1 MSSFNP
7 GPGGDLGATEI
18 TTTGKGT
25 FGNVAV
31 SESAAPA
38 APADGAGGILYC
50 KADGKIYWISN
61 ELAETD
67 LTSGGGGG
75 LTDEQLQDKV
85 GAMFSGNTE
94 TLITATYQDGDGT
107 IDLVVN
113 NDLSAY
119 DNSSSGFI
127 TATLTDEQLQ
137 DKTGAMFTSNT
148 ETGITATYQDAD
160 GTIDLVVSDLTV
172 AGDSGS
178 TGMTPGDTL
187 TIAGG
192 TNCTTAMS
200 GDTLTVNATGGSD
213 TYTLIE
219 RGYAYMGFP
228 HRKYLHYYPG
238 TSTTY
243 ESSREWSKY
252 LAGWG
257 HSQATS
263 IDTTPEEALAYW
275 ACFIVPAACTVTSA
289 IAWYKADQTQSTYVS
304 ILKADMS
311 SANDSAG
318 NITWTEM
325 KKATS
330 SGNTSGRS
338 HQVSLTSLSNNT
350 LAAGDM
356 IAVALDGNQTSN
368 TSWSAQN
375 CFFEISIKVTP
386 S

>member
-1 MSSFNP
+1 MVT
-7 GPGGDLGATEI
+7 GG
-18 TTTGKGT
+18 
-25 FGNVAV
+25 
-31 SESAAPA
+31 
-38 APADGAGGILYC
+38 
-50 KADGKIYWISN
+50 
-61 ELAETD
+61 
-67 LTSGGGGG
+67 
-75 LTDEQLQDKV
+75 
-85 GAMFSGNTE
+85 
-94 TLITATYQDGDGT
+94 
-107 IDLVVN
+107 
-113 NDLSAY
+113 
-119 DNSSSGFI
+119 
-127 TATLTDEQLQ
+127 
-137 DKTGAMFTSNT
+137 T
-148 ETGITATYQDAD
+148 ETGISVTYTD
-160 GTIDLVVSDLTV
+160 GGVGAGVLNFVVSDLTV

-178 TGMTPGDTL
+178 TAMTPGDTL

-238 TSTTY
+238 ASTTY
-243 ESSREWSKY
+243 ESSREWNKY

>member
-7 GPGGDLGATEI
+7 GPGGDLGANEI

-67 LTSGGGGG
+67 LTAGGASLTEEQVEDFVGGM
-75 LTDEQLQDKV
+75 V
-85 GAMFSGNTE
+85 
-94 TLITATYQDGDGT
+94 
-107 IDLVVN
+107 
-113 NDLSAY
+113 
-119 DNSSSGFI
+119 
-127 TATLTDEQLQ
+127 
-137 DKTGAMFTSNT
+137 TGGT
-148 ETGITATYQDAD
+148 ETGISVTYTD
-160 GTIDLVVSDLTV
+160 GGVGAGVLNFVVSDTTV

-178 TGMTPGDTL
+178 TAMTPGDTL

-213 TYTLIE
+213 TYTIFE
-219 RGYAYMGFP
+219 RGSAYMNQTG
-228 HRKYLHYYPG
+228 RKYSHAFPG
-238 TSTTY
+238 QSTTY
-243 ESSREWSKY
+243 ESSREWINHNAPIVAY
-252 LAGWG
+252 D
-257 HSQATS
+257 ATTFTASVEES
-263 IDTTPEEALAYW
+263 IARW
-275 ACFIVPAACTVTSA
+275 AIFVVPAACTVTSA
-289 IAWYKADQTQSTYVS
+289 IAWYKSDQSQNTYIS
-304 ILKADMS
+304 LWQADMS

-318 NITWTEM
+318 SITWTEM
-325 KKATS
+325 KRATS
-330 SGNTSGRS
+330 SGNTHSRS

-350 LAAGDM
+350 LAAGDL
-356 IAVALDGNQTSN
+356 IAVALDLNNAG
-368 TSWSAQN
+368 SAQN
-375 CFFEISIKVTP
+375 IHFQIGIKITP